1 METMTTEDIAERFR
15 RIVEEG
21 IGRGD
26 ETILDAFVAED
37 IVEHQ
42 RGNAQGLE
50 GAKGFT
56 RTLHR

>member
-1 METMTTEDIAERFR
+1 MTTEDIAERFR
-15 RIVEEG
+15 RSVEEG